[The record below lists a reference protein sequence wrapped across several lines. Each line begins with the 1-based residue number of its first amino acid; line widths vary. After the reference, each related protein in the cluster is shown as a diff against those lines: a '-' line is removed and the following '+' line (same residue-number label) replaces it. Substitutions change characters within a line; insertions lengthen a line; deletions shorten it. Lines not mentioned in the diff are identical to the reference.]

1 MPQTLLLGAGLI
13 LRTQNKDGGRAS
25 QSGAAGWDSRRRQE
39 PKTWWKE
46 SQGRKKKKKIE
57 MGKKYGNAHSN
68 STAKHGSRAPPPMT
82 VLAGCRGR
90 HYATQ
95 GKT

>member
-1 MPQTLLLGAGLI
+1 MEQQDGTQEGDRN
-13 LRTQNKDGGRAS
+13 LRHGGKQAKVEKNKN
-25 QSGAAGWDSRRRQE
+25 
-39 PKTWWKE
+39 
-46 SQGRKKKKKIE
+46 KKKIE

-90 HYATQ
+90 HHATQ
-95 GKT
+95 GKA